1 MSTPSEYAKVGR
13 DGETI
18 AARLDQILDIAT
30 FALGREFRVT
40 QGSYTGSVDQSGGTH
55 DGGGAVDIS
64 VLNPELSTA
73 ERNDLVL
80 VLRELG
86 CAAWLRSP
94 AQGDWPY
101 HIHAID
107 SGATD
112 ASGQAKGQ
120 VTDYNNGRNGLAS
133 NGPDDGP
140 EGSPRPLVPYN
151 YAEDGMVEV
160 TLAQKSIN
168 AIAKAVVEQAVP
180 PTQFVK
186 DVYKQLKK
194 PPPEPRDVGDLLYN
208 NAARSERMETLG
220 VPQKGPT
227 PD

>member
-1 MSTPSEYAKVGR
+1 MAPAEYAKVSR
-13 DGETI
+13 DGCTI
-18 AARLDQILDIAT
+18 AARMDQILDIAA
-30 FALGREFRVT
+30 FATDLDFRVT
-40 QGSYTGSVDQSGGTH
+40 QGSYTGNVSQSGGTH

-64 VLNPELSTA
+64 VLNPELSTS
-73 ERNDLVL
+73 ERDELVL
-80 VLRELG
+80 ALRELG

-151 YAEDGMVEV
+151 YAEDGVTEV
-160 TLAQKSIN
+160 TLSDKTIN
-168 AIAKAVVEQAVP
+168 KIAAAVRDVNVP

-194 PPPEPRDVGDLLYN
+194 PAPEPRDLGDLAYN
-208 NAARSERMETLG
+208 TAARLERMEALG
-220 VPQKGPT
+220 VPQKGG
-227 PD
+227 

>member
-1 MSTPSEYAKVGR
+1 MAPAEYAKVGR
-13 DGETI
+13 DGCTI
-18 AARLDQILDIAT
+18 AARMDQILDIAT
-30 FALGREFRVT
+30 FALGQEFRVT
-40 QGSYTGSVDQSGGTH
+40 QGSYTGNVSQSGGTH

-64 VLNPELSTA
+64 VLNPELSTQ
-73 ERNDLVL
+73 ERQDLLL

-86 CAAWLRSP
+86 CAAWLRTP

-120 VTDYNNGRNGLAS
+120 VQDYNAGKNGLAS
-133 NGPDDGP
+133 GGKDDGP
-140 EGSPRPLVPYN
+140 QGSPRPLVPYN

-160 TLAQKSIN
+160 TLAKKSID
-168 AIAKAVVEQAVP
+168 AIAAAVRDVNVP

-194 PPPEPRDVGDLLYN
+194 PAPEPRDLGDLAYN
-208 NAARSERMETLG
+208 TAARLERMEALG
-220 VPQKGPT
+220 VPEK
-227 PD
+227 